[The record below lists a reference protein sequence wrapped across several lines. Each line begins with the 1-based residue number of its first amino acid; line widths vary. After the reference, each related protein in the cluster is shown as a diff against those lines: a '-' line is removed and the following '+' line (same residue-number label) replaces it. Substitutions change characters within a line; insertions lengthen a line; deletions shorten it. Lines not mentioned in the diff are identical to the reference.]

1 MHRQTRKNFGA
12 TAFAT
17 FLIMQLCTMQITCTS
32 AFAAADIKDEAVKAN
47 MRTVQLA
54 AESYAIE
61 HDGLFPKL
69 IDNDFKS
76 FMPGGEHLKA
86 AADGPANP
94 FTTKKEW
101 PAVGTITDVKAA
113 REAAPPKLEMGKIE
127 YSCIDNG
134 KAYAIIGGGHDGKAL
149 PGKDEKN
156 KTLVLSNL

>member
-1 MHRQTRKNFGA
+1 MHRQTRNKFGA
-12 TAFAT
+12 TAVAA
-17 FLIMQLCTMQITCTS
+17 FLIMQFSCMQITCTS
-32 AFAAADIKDEAVKAN
+32 ALAAGDIKDEAVRAN

-61 HDGLFPKL
+61 HDGLFPKA

-76 FMPGGEHLKA
+76 FMPGGEYSKA

-113 REAAPPKLEMGKIE
+113 RSAAPPALEMGKIE

-134 KAYAIIGGGHDGKAL
+134 KGYAIIGGGHDGKAL
-149 PGKDEKN
+149 PGKGED